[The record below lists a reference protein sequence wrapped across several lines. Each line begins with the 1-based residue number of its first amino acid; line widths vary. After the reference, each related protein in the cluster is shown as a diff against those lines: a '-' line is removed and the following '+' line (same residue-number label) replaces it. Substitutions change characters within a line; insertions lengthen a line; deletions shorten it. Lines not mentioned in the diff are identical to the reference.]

1 MPGYVQASITV
12 SVFMKKLTL
21 FLRMF
26 LVFGYF
32 GIIAAFLLPVAALC
46 FYASAAVEAGYFM
59 PVVQLIDYPFNWIGI
74 KPIELDFTPF
84 IEVWLL
90 YGIIC
95 GWVIYCLCYLLGFIF
110 STLKNGNN
118 RFESYLCYRIRSFN
132 DFFIFSGEVSLFLF
146 CFYGL
151 GLAIMNSIAAA
162 SLINSSTIIALL
174 VIPVLCLCLF
184 VNQRH
189 RKRLE
194 GFPDKSLLSKQEEYG
209 QKSFDLVGS
218 RWLIWF
224 CEIFTIFI
232 GGLVLFATSVVFT
245 LFSVFFFIFYLNEL
259 ILEAIGW
266 L

>member
-1 MPGYVQASITV
+1 
-12 SVFMKKLTL
+12 MKKLTL

-32 GIIAAFLLPVAALC
+32 GIIAAFLLPIAALC
-46 FYASAAVEAGYFM
+46 FYASAAVEAGYFK
-59 PVVQLIDYPFNWIGI
+59 PAGNLFFYPFDWIGI

-95 GWVIYCLCYLLGFIF
+95 GWVIYCLCYLSGFIF

-224 CEIFTIFI
+224 CERFTIFI

-245 LFSVFFFIFYLNEL
+245 LFSVLFFIFYLNEL